1 MNFSPAR
8 PDTDQVRILKGLM
21 YFRVL
26 FVFLLLGSTIIFGI
40 GKSPSSDTLPF
51 FIAIGLCSGILFLSI
66 CYFIIYHFIK
76 NAVPFVYIQLGID
89 TCIITGIIFITG
101 SYASVFTF
109 MYLVVIICSSMLLFR
124 PGSIVTATLCVL
136 QYSAL
141 IILEYNDILLPFE
154 GVSDLPAAYVKGTLV
169 VYRVTAVS
177 VACYAVAF
185 LTSLLTEQEK
195 RTKTELLSLEEHVK
209 RVEKAAAVGEMA
221 AGLAHEI
228 KNPLASLSGSIQL
241 MQEELE
247 YHPQHEKLMQI
258 VLREADRLSNLVT
271 DFLLF
276 ARPRVAKIETIRL
289 DNAMNEA
296 VALFEKDIASRRNI
310 AVTTRFSEDLW
321 VEMDPKHLHQ
331 VLWNLF
337 LNAADAIGQDGKI
350 DVALYPLKRTHA
362 AIEISDDGCGI
373 PEAALQTIFD
383 PFFTTRPSGTGLGL
397 SIVQRIL
404 VSYNCLLDVNS
415 KVNQGTTFILKLEQ
429 AVPQQSPAN

>member
-1 MNFSPAR
+1 
-8 PDTDQVRILKGLM
+8 
-21 YFRVL
+21 
-26 FVFLLLGSTIIFGI
+26 
-40 GKSPSSDTLPF
+40 
-51 FIAIGLCSGILFLSI
+51 
-66 CYFIIYHFIK
+66 
-76 NAVPFVYIQLGID
+76 
-89 TCIITGIIFITG
+89 
-101 SYASVFTF
+101 
-109 MYLVVIICSSMLLFR
+109 
-124 PGSIVTATLCVL
+124 
-136 QYSAL
+136 
-141 IILEYNDILLPFE
+141 
-154 GVSDLPAAYVKGTLV
+154 
-169 VYRVTAVS
+169 
-177 VACYAVAF
+177 
-185 LTSLLTEQEK
+185 
-195 RTKTELLSLEEHVK
+195 
-209 RVEKAAAVGEMA
+209 MA

>member
-51 FIAIGLCSGILFLSI
+51 LIAIGLCSGILFLSI

-124 PGSIVTATLCVL
+124 PGSMVTATLCVL
-136 QYSAL
+136 QYSTL

-169 VYRVTAVS
+169 VYKVTAVS

-209 RVEKAAAVGEMA
+209 RVEKRQ
-221 AGLAHEI
+221 
-228 KNPLASLSGSIQL
+228 P
-241 MQEELE
+241 
-247 YHPQHEKLMQI
+247 
-258 VLREADRLSNLVT
+258 
-271 DFLLF
+271 
-276 ARPRVAKIETIRL
+276 
-289 DNAMNEA
+289 
-296 VALFEKDIASRRNI
+296 
-310 AVTTRFSEDLW
+310 
-321 VEMDPKHLHQ
+321 
-331 VLWNLF
+331 
-337 LNAADAIGQDGKI
+337 
-350 DVALYPLKRTHA
+350 
-362 AIEISDDGCGI
+362 
-373 PEAALQTIFD
+373 
-383 PFFTTRPSGTGLGL
+383 
-397 SIVQRIL
+397 
-404 VSYNCLLDVNS
+404 
-415 KVNQGTTFILKLEQ
+415 
-429 AVPQQSPAN
+429 